1 MTVKNVF
8 LQLEKLFGR
17 NPEAYL
23 IQLMNDGL
31 IDIANRKQGYTVSAT
46 TDLEQKK
53 RWYTLP
59 PTVLSIERVEV
70 LDSNDRYIMIPK
82 LSDPHKLLRAD
93 SDSSNEALKKEIIW
107 QQELTQMII
116 LHGSM
121 MIRDWEYFH
130 LILHLQLPQ
139 NVQQRDMIH
148 SRELEI

>member
-31 IDIANRKQGYTVSAT
+31 MDIANKKQGYTVSAT
-46 TDLEQKK
+46 SDLEKKK

-59 PTVLSIERVEV
+59 PTVLSIERVEI

-82 LSDPHKLLRAD
+82 LSDPHKILR
-93 SDSSNEALKKEIIW
+93 SDTDASNDALK
-107 QQELTQMII
+107 
-116 LHGSM
+116 
-121 MIRDWEYFH
+121 
-130 LILHLQLPQ
+130 
-139 NVQQRDMIH
+139 
-148 SRELEI
+148 